1 MEIYIIYA
9 LILAILQMWLIPMTI
24 DIKNLKWMMGSR
36 DEARNSSQLHQ
47 RAVRAGANLQE
58 KLCQH
63 SLH

>member
-36 DEARNSSQLHQ
+36 DEARNGFSIASKSS
-47 RAVRAGANLQE
+47 AGR
-58 KLCQH
+58 C
-63 SLH
+63 